1 MGPQQVLRAAA
12 CLLLIGGVA
21 SAAPRERVAVID
33 LGPDGAATP
42 TDATIRQ
49 KLAAA
54 VVAGGLEPV
63 IGEGVEDALA
73 GIASDRDRL
82 ALAAAMAEAKDKFG
96 ALACPEATAAANTAI
111 AIGAA
116 RQAAGLRVPELPRA
130 LAYVLLCADR
140 TGDTAAA
147 IVAASRLRV
156 LGGAPPEVDAN
167 LLAKYPA
174 IDALSNRDVMLVK
187 IETAVPGAEVWIDFQ
202 PAGKAPLEVTLATGA
217 HIIAAAAGT
226 RRGTLTGTVV
236 RKQPVLTIPLEDQA
250 GTWSRLA
257 ARVKSWHGT
266 LPAPSELAWV
276 LREVHARVA
285 LVRHGNTVEAWGH
298 AGAGEPVRRLGNDDG
313 VRSLDEADALV
324 ALAADRIQTWSDRA
338 PDPDQPLLVET
349 PEERR
354 ARGIVRK
361 GEEEEPTRW
370 WVYATIA
377 GALVAGAVII
387 YAHEHSSDTQR
398 IDLRYP

>member
-1 MGPQQVLRAAA
+1 M
-12 CLLLIGGVA
+12 
-21 SAAPRERVAVID
+21 ID
-33 LGPDGAATP
+33 LGADGAPAQDETV
-42 TDATIRQ
+42 RQ

-54 VVAGGLEPV
+54 IVAGGLQPV
-63 IGEGVEDALA
+63 IGDGVEDALA
-73 GIASDRDRL
+73 GIATDRDSL

-116 RQAAGLRVPELPRA
+116 RQAAGLAVPELPRA
-130 LAYVLLCADR
+130 LSYVLLCADR

-147 IVAASRLRV
+147 VLAAARLRA
-156 LGGAPPEVDAN
+156 LAGAPSEVDPK
-167 LLAKYPA
+167 LLDKYPA
-174 IDALSNRDVMLVK
+174 IDALSNRDVMAVK
-187 IETAVPGAEVWIDFQ
+187 IETAAPGADVWIDFR
-202 PAGKAPLEVTLATGA
+202 PAGKTPLEVALATGS
-217 HIIAAAAGT
+217 HIMAAATGS

-236 RKQPVLTIPLEDQA
+236 RAQPVVTIPLEDQA
-250 GTWSRLA
+250 GRWSRLA
-257 ARVKSWHGT
+257 ARVKSWHGK
-266 LPAPSELAWV
+266 LPSPTELAWV
-276 LREVHARVA
+276 LREIDARVV

-313 VRSLDEADALV
+313 VRPLDEAEPLV
-324 ALAADRIQTWSDRA
+324 ALVADRIQTWSDRA

-354 ARGIVRK
+354 AHGILRK

-370 WVYATIA
+370 WVYATLA
-377 GALVAGAVII
+377 GAIVAGAAII
-387 YAHEHSSDTQR
+387 YAHEQSSDTQR